1 MNSDNTRQRE
11 PPTTRRY
18 GFDRDGDA
26 EHVVLV
32 ADSDP
37 RLTDE
42 VADLLRDDYAVRTA
56 YTSETVLAAVDEDVS
71 VVVLD
76 PSLPNLSVAAVVDRL
91 AGESGD
97 DESDAD
103 RAGDDGSPTGKS
115 VATRAGDETWS
126 VDADECPDEGDWRLA
141 ALTERRPDDD
151 RFDGHVGK
159 PVSPDALRSTVDRL
173 CQCVAYRDSLDR
185 YYAVARARA
194 SLPPDDPQRERLDDR
209 IADIESELDGVA
221 DGIDGYDAYEA
232 ALRSPA
238 ADR

>member
-11 PPTTRRY
+11 PATTRRC
-18 GFDRDGDA
+18 GHEPDGDA

-42 VADLLRDDYAVRTA
+42 VADLLRGEYVVRTA
-56 YTSETVLAAVDEDVS
+56 YTSETVLAAVDDDVS

-76 PSLPNLSVAAVVDRL
+76 PSLPNLSVGAVVDRL
-91 AGESGD
+91 AGEAGDDGTGD
-97 DESDAD
+97 DESSTA
-103 RAGDDGSPTGKS
+103 GSPAS
-115 VATRAGDETWS
+115 RSGDETEF
-126 VDADECPDEGDWRLA
+126 VGDGECPDEGDWRLA

-173 CQCVAYRDSLDR
+173 CRCVAYRDNLDR

-209 IADIESELDGVA
+209 IADLESELDGVA

-232 ALRSPA
+232 ALRNPA